1 MNSRKAVNLHDS
13 TQRTFEQG
21 SRRGSFNIESVY
33 LDRGN
38 VIPCYR
44 VAEMFGDW
52 IKEYA
57 RTRLKDGNDCNAWG
71 DCHERPMIY
80 YLSKSGFMKVVAERN
95 YLLMANEIKEKGIS
109 GGLVK

>member
-1 MNSRKAVNLHDS
+1 MMVHKGLLSKETA
-13 TQRTFEQG
+13 EEI
-21 SRRGSFNIESVY
+21 FNIESVY

-57 RTRLKDGNDCNAWG
+57 RTR
-71 DCHERPMIY
+71 
-80 YLSKSGFMKVVAERN
+80 
-95 YLLMANEIKEKGIS
+95 
-109 GGLVK
+109 